1 MANGTALNTALVTGG
16 AGGIGGAITRA
27 LARDGWK
34 VYIHYNRGDA
44 AAQAL
49 AQETGGCPV
58 QADLTFPLEVKGLF
72 ARIGEVG
79 LLVNNAGT
87 AHYGL
92 LQDMTEP
99 EWRRVFALNV
109 DGVYR
114 CCREAIPGMVRRKAG
129 CILNVA
135 SVWGVRGASCEA
147 AYSASKGAVVAL
159 TKALCKELGPS
170 GIRVN
175 ALCPGVIDTEMI
187 ANLSPE
193 DKRALA
199 EDTPLGRLGRPEDV
213 GELAAFLASPRAA
226 FITGQVIGC
235 DGGFGV

>member
-1 MANGTALNTALVTGG
+1 M
-16 AGGIGGAITRA
+16 
-27 LARDGWK
+27 
-34 VYIHYNRGDA
+34 
-44 AAQAL
+44 
-49 AQETGGCPV
+49 
-58 QADLTFPLEVKGLF
+58 
-72 ARIGEVG
+72 
-79 LLVNNAGT
+79 
-87 AHYGL
+87 
-92 LQDMTEP
+92 
-99 EWRRVFALNV
+99 
-109 DGVYR
+109 
-114 CCREAIPGMVRRKAG
+114 
-129 CILNVA
+129 
-135 SVWGVRGASCEA
+135 
-147 AYSASKGAVVAL
+147 AL